1 MSWSEYWGEK
11 NWLAEARSDNESPAI
26 DDWRE
31 GERDWKQRSVAC
43 KLDFLLY
50 LLNAKTT
57 LTIIRSAIQ
66 WTSTQAIIQSLKRSG
81 TIYSTCK
88 QSVLRDIPLLC
99 IILSHCLTQLRG
111 LCDTSPVQLRYAE
124 SLKLASTT
132 IGARSLYFQSFL
144 ELLSTWIL
152 CFSTSFPYPRSW
164 YSSINFE

>member
-50 LLNAKTT
+50 LLNAKNHFNNNKICNTMNIYT
-57 LTIIRSAIQ
+57 SNNTIFEKIGNNLQ
-66 WTSTQAIIQSLKRSG
+66 YMQTK
-81 TIYSTCK
+81 
-88 QSVLRDIPLLC
+88 
-99 IILSHCLTQLRG
+99 CLTGYSFTLYNSVTLSNTAARSLRHFSSSAKI
-111 LCDTSPVQLRYAE
+111 CRIFETCVHNNW
-124 SLKLASTT
+124 
-132 IGARSLYFQSFL
+132 ARSLYFQSFL